1 MFLHPGHL
9 SLPSPSRPG
18 TVRSCAAH
26 IKSCWVW
33 SPPGH
38 CSPRSVPL
46 RASAFPRRAVVPGG
60 WGPTINVSPRASSG
74 ARVPGAGGL
83 PSFCPWSSPAGPG
96 QALLSWEPPSG
107 AWLSSDWP
115 HGQSQL
121 CSHGGHAGVTRGALH
136 HLGSQ
141 GRKRPEKLSW
151 QPLSPDFQLIKG
163 GHGPKDRA
171 GHVTTCAS

>member
-1 MFLHPGHL
+1 M
-9 SLPSPSRPG
+9 
-18 TVRSCAAH
+18 
-26 IKSCWVW
+26 
-33 SPPGH
+33 
-38 CSPRSVPL
+38 
-46 RASAFPRRAVVPGG
+46 
-60 WGPTINVSPRASSG
+60 INVSPRASSG
-74 ARVPGAGGL
+74 ASVPGAGGL

-96 QALLSWEPPSG
+96 RALLSREPPSG

-121 CSHGGHAGVTRGALH
+121 CSRGGRAGVTRGALH